1 MADKARIQA
10 TELLNS
16 KRTKINTEFTTFSQ
30 GLASLKETENY
41 VEHELTEL
49 NEKIAQFK
57 LDLEDTVRP
66 AAIKVHTELS
76 ETIDWENMIYVDQ
89 EQTLAKT
96 QQQRQYDQLE
106 QRYNQLQEQKNQF
119 EQQYNQLQQQYNQL
133 QQQKNQCEK
142 QKDQLQQQY
151 NQLQQQKN
159 QFEQQKDQLQQQY
172 NQLQQKAISKLIIKF
187 TWKKFHYLY

>member
-1 MADKARIQA
+1 MATAKQCSECAKESGPFHCTGCDKYFCWKDFKKHREQMSNIMEQVIEERNQLQETINIEIQSDIQSNSIIQQIDSWQENIITKVKQVADKARIQA

-66 AAIKVHTELS
+66 AGIKVHTELS

-89 EQTLAKT
+89 EQTLAKNST
-96 QQQRQYDQLE
+96 TT
-106 QRYNQLQEQKNQF
+106 
-119 EQQYNQLQQQYNQL
+119 
-133 QQQKNQCEK
+133 
-142 QKDQLQQQY
+142 
-151 NQLQQQKN
+151 
-159 QFEQQKDQLQQQY
+159 
-172 NQLQQKAISKLIIKF
+172 AI
-187 TWKKFHYLY
+187 